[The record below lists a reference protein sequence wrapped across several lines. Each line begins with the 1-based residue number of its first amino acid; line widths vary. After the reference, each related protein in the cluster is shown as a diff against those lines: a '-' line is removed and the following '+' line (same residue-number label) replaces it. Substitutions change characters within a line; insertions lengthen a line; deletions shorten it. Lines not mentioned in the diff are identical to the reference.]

1 MRMRKKKNSASRLER
16 CEKYLY
22 EPTLAPYGEEPSE
35 QIALAEGTDG
45 IFLEIGAG
53 KGRFACE
60 MAKRHTDKTYYA
72 MERSTDCVVLSA
84 ERAAGGE
91 YGELSNLKFIIG
103 TADNLLRIFPR
114 GCIDR
119 ILLNFSDPWTKKGY
133 SKRRLT
139 HRRYLAVYLNLLRDG
154 GTVTF
159 KTDNNELFD
168 FSLLEVE
175 AMGITPTKVTRDLH
189 RSEWNEG
196 NIMTEYEEN
205 FSSQGMSI
213 NMLEFVKP
221 DGMTPEIA
229 PEFLVENYR
238 PGKSE

>member
-1 MRMRKKKNSASRLER
+1 MRMRKKKNSESRLSR
-16 CEKYLY
+16 CDKYLY
-22 EPTLAPYGEEPSE
+22 DPIVAPYGTEPEPTYPKSE
-35 QIALAEGTDG
+35 GASG

-60 MAKRHTDKTYYA
+60 MAKRHADKMYFA
-72 MERSTDCVVLSA
+72 MERSTDCVVLGA
-84 ERAAGGE
+84 ERAASGE
-91 YGELSNLKFIIG
+91 YGDLDNLRFIIG
-103 TADNLLRIFPR
+103 TADNLIRMFPK
-114 GCIDR
+114 GSVER

-168 FSLLEVE
+168 FSLEEVE
-175 AMGITPTKVTRDLH
+175 AMGIKLDKMTRDLH
-189 RSEWNEG
+189 SSEWNEG

-205 FSSQGMSI
+205 FSKQGMKI
-213 NMLEFVKP
+213 NMLEFTKP
-221 DGMTPEIA
+221 AGMNPEIV
-229 PEFLVENYR
+229 PEFLIENYR
-238 PGKSE
+238 PE

>member
-1 MRMRKKKNSASRLER
+1 MRKKKNSESRLSR

-22 EPTLAPYGEEPSE
+22 DPTVAPYGEEPS
-35 QIALAEGTDG
+35 ATYPTADGTGG

-60 MAKRHTDKTYYA
+60 MAKRYSDKMYFA
-72 MERSTDCVVLSA
+72 MERSTDCVVLGA
-84 ERAAGGE
+84 ERAASGE
-91 YGELSNLKFIIG
+91 YGELSNLRFIIG
-103 TADNLLRIFPR
+103 TADNLIRMFPK
-114 GCIDR
+114 GCVDR

-168 FSLLEVE
+168 FSLEEVE
-175 AMGITPTKVTRDLH
+175 AMGIKLDKMVINQTTLLAGLGICLLIFVASIFTSVISSSH
-189 RSEWNEG
+189 FQTG
-196 NIMTEYEEN
+196 N
-205 FSSQGMSI
+205 S
-213 NMLEFVKP
+213 
-221 DGMTPEIA
+221 
-229 PEFLVENYR
+229 
-238 PGKSE
+238 